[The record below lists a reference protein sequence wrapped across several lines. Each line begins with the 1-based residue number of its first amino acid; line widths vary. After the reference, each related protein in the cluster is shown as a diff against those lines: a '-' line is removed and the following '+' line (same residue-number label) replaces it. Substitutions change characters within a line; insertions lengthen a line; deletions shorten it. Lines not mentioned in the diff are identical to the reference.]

1 MANQHSFSAFFSEL
15 ERKFLLFLL
24 SNPRFQSGGAEY
36 LSFQWQNSFLLIYIT
51 AMFLLR
57 ASLLLGSFLA
67 LMANVVVSEGAL
79 PSSQAHQLPISNIP
93 ALQVKGGSDG
103 ISLKAY
109 IEKALEGKDLT
120 AAETEE
126 AWGRMLK
133 GAEPNQI
140 AALLVLL
147 RAKGETPAEVAGMVR
162 AMRSACVPVE
172 AEGRLLDI
180 VGTGG
185 DGAHTINISTAAAVL
200 AAACGAK
207 VCKAGNRSVSSSC
220 GSADVLEAL
229 GVRID
234 AAPAAVAQ
242 CVARCG
248 VGFMFAPVNHPSM
261 KAVAPVRR
269 ALGVRSAFNILGP
282 MTNAAGAQRVV
293 IGVFQEGLLRLM
305 ADALKEVGYIDH
317 AVVIHG
323 AGLDEISPLGPSTI
337 VEVKNVAPEGR
348 PKKYKTKTFKFDPR
362 SVGVPRC
369 SLEDL
374 QGGDAR
380 RNAEELRTVL
390 RGGPHTDAK
399 RDAVA
404 LNAGVGLYVYGLE
417 PSIKKGIERAYK
429 VLKSGKAEEQ
439 LDLWIKTSK
448 ST

>member
-1 MANQHSFSAFFSEL
+1 
-15 ERKFLLFLL
+15 
-24 SNPRFQSGGAEY
+24 
-36 LSFQWQNSFLLIYIT
+36 
-51 AMFLLR
+51 
-57 ASLLLGSFLA
+57 
-67 LMANVVVSEGAL
+67 MANVVVSEGAL

-93 ALQVKGGSDG
+93 AIQVKGGSDD

-293 IGVFQEGLLRLM
+293 
-305 ADALKEVGYIDH
+305 GYIDH